1 MLSEEHTEWLNSKK
15 VMNRI
20 QSGWWPVTS
29 GVLQGSVL
37 GPDLFNIFVSDLDER
52 IKHTLSKFAGDAELG
67 GTVALL
73 EGRKVLQGDL
83 NRLDQ

>member
-37 GPDLFNIFVSDLDER
+37 GPDLFKIFVSDLDER
-52 IKHTLSKFAGDAELG
+52 IKHTLSKFAGDVFLISEI
-67 GTVALL
+67 
-73 EGRKVLQGDL
+73 RYQKKIKKDQ
-83 NRLDQ
+83 NRHK